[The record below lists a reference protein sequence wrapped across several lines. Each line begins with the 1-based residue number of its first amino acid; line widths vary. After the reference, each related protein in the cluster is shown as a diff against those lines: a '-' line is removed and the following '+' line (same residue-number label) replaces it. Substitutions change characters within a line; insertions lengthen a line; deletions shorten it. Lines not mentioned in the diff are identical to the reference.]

1 MKKILFSV
9 FLFLSFITLFAGVKE
24 NILNVF
30 EKSGIP
36 KEVIV
41 IAISALPIFE
51 LRLGLPVAVELF
63 DIPLPEAFLLSFI
76 GNILPVLPILLF
88 LKWIYLILGRIKVTE
103 KAVSKFKEKTEARS
117 KKIGKYEM
125 LGLILFIG
133 IPLPG
138 TGAWTGSAVAVALG
152 MDVKKAFISN
162 IIGVILAGA
171 IVSAF
176 TLFGVW
182 GAFAA
187 GLILFS
193 IAVMSILRP
202 KA

>member
-30 EKSGIP
+30 EKNGIP

-76 GNILPVLPILLF
+76 GNIL
-88 LKWIYLILGRIKVTE
+88 
-103 KAVSKFKEKTEARS
+103 
-117 KKIGKYEM
+117 
-125 LGLILFIG
+125 
-133 IPLPG
+133 
-138 TGAWTGSAVAVALG
+138 
-152 MDVKKAFISN
+152 
-162 IIGVILAGA
+162 
-171 IVSAF
+171 
-176 TLFGVW
+176 
-182 GAFAA
+182 
-187 GLILFS
+187 
-193 IAVMSILRP
+193 
-202 KA
+202 